1 SFSLEE
7 EVFLGVMVKGEKTL
21 KKLDRIMISE
31 AFMDKF
37 QAANGMFLPYMISDQ
52 SLVVLWLPNGMEKRK
67 KAFRFFNFVT
77 DKKEFLLIVK
87 KAWEIKI
94 EGYMMYIVVKKM
106 KYMKPILNK
115 LSWKNRNI
123 FDRVTKLRDCLK
135 EIQAEVDK
143 QPHNK
148 DIKAK
153 SCKILSEYYEAMKDE
168 NNLMHKGRII
178 SVCDEKE
185 ERFENDKV
193 AEQFVKHF
201 QEFLEVKNAMFEIE
215 DSKAPGLD
223 GYTARFYKSAW
234 SIIGKDICKAVQD
247 FFMNGKLL
255 GEVNAT
261 LISLVPKVQ
270 NRDKVSDFRPIA
282 CCNVLYKCISKIIT
296 NRLKGVLGRLVHE
309 SQSAFIAGRHIT
321 DNILRA
327 REVALEQ
334 FGFPNKMVKWIMV
347 CVSTTKLS
355 ININGEREGYFNGG
369 RGLRQGDSMSPY
381 LFTLVMEAFNIIIR
395 KNITDAKEFKYRQ
408 GCQKLGITHICFGD
422 DLLVF
427 CHGDNKSM
435 RVIKKDLEEFS
446 SYSDLKANMS
456 KSTVFFGE
464 LTNAEQSSILDIIP
478 FEIGRL
484 PVRYLG
490 VPLITKKINAIVSH
504 W

>member
-94 EGYMMYIVVKKM
+94 EG
-106 KYMKPILNK
+106 
-115 LSWKNRNI
+115 R
-123 FDRVTKLRDCLK
+123 
-135 EIQAEVDK
+135 
-143 QPHNK
+143 
-148 DIKAK
+148 
-153 SCKILSEYYEAMKDE
+153 
-168 NNLMHKGRII
+168 MHKGRII